1 MATDYSKKKNAEL
14 EDLLRARS
22 LPHTGKKAD
31 LIARLV
37 QHDKDSSQA
46 PPTTSAKSS
55 TATAVA
61 DDEIDWDDEKEKD
74 DEKDKDATPAAP
86 EPTAAGKAALAA
98 GGKGQPANPVA
109 VPNQILAEDPATTD
123 DLTVKQP
130 STTDPAVSEA
140 PGTETETDTPALAPI
155 ADFSQNLAQTSLD
168 AELEKRKARAARFG
182 LPVAEESDAV
192 KALERAK
199 RFGMDT
205 EEGKKVVGGLDSA
218 LPERA
223 RNKRGR
229 GEDDKGEEEKGAKRQ
244 DSRRR
249 EGRGRGRPAR
259 VGRQRNGAR
268 DGGEGRR
275 GRSAGEAAK
284 GRGAGERGRTGAKG
298 GEGQKRE
305 GPKATPAVS
314 EKDRLAA
321 EARKKRFAAAT

>member
-37 QHDKDSSQA
+37 QHDKDSSQPA
-46 PPTTSAKSS
+46 PTTSAKSS

-74 DEKDKDATPAAP
+74 DENDKDATPAAAP
-86 EPTAAGKAALAA
+86 EPTPAGKAALAA

-109 VPNQILAEDPATTD
+109 VPNQVLAEDPATTD

-130 STTDPAVSEA
+130 STTTPTNPEA
-140 PGTETETDTPALAPI
+140 PTTTTEIETDDTPAPA
-155 ADFSQNLAQTSLD
+155 ASFSQNLAQTSLD

-182 LPVAEESDAV
+182 LPAPDDSDAV

-199 RFGMDT
+199 KFGTET
-205 EEGKKVVGGLDSA
+205 EEGKKVVVGGLNSA

-223 RNKRGR
+223 ARKRGR
-229 GEDDKGEEEKGAKRQ
+229 GEVDRSAEEEKGAKRQ

-249 EGRGRGRPAR
+249 DGRGRGRSAR
-259 VGRQRNGAR
+259 GGGR
-268 DGGEGRR
+268 GGG
-275 GRSAGEAAK
+275 SK
-284 GRGAGERGRTGAKG
+284 GAGEGGKGRAA
-298 GEGQKRE
+298 EGKAGKKEEKKEE
-305 GPKATPAVS
+305 GPKVVTSVVS
-314 EKDRLAA
+314 EKDRAAA
-321 EARKKRFAAAT
+321 EARKKRFAAAA